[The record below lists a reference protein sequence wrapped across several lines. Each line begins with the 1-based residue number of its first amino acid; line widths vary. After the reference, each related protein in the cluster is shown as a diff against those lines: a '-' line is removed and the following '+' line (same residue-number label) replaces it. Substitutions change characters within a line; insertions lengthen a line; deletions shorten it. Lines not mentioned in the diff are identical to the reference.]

1 MRADSTEKGALRRV
15 SVRLVP
21 LYFVNYLDRTNLG
34 IAKATVSA
42 DQVGDDAG
50 YPRSQPTG

>member
-1 MRADSTEKGALRRV
+1 LRRV

-21 LYFVNYLDRTNLG
+21 LLMALYFVNYLDRTNLG

>member
-1 MRADSTEKGALRRV
+1 MRRV